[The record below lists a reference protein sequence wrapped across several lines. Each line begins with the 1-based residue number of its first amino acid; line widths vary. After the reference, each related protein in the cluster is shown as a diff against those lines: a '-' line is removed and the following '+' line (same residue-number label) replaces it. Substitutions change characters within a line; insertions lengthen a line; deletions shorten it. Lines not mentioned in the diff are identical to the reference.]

1 VLERRPNSTE
11 ARDVLF
17 HLHSQTNPTPHAEIG
32 PLVMTHGEGV
42 HVYGADGKRY
52 LEAMAGLWC
61 TSLGFSDK
69 RLKAAAMAAY
79 DKLGFYHTFN
89 HGTPDAVVDL
99 AEELVTLSPILAAQ
113 AYFAT
118 SRSEA
123 TGLNH

>member
-1 VLERRPNSTE
+1 LSVLKRIPNSTE

-17 HLHSQTNPTPHAEIG
+17 HLHSQTNPTLHAEIG
-32 PLVMTHGEGV
+32 PLVMTRGEGV

-79 DKLGFYHTFN
+79 DKFGFYHTFN
-89 HGTPDAVVDL
+89 HKAPDAVIDL
-99 AEELVTLSPILAAQ
+99 AE
-113 AYFAT
+113 
-118 SRSEA
+118 
-123 TGLNH
+123 